1 MDVKAR
7 LCAKPHGEP
16 DGFGPGPKG
25 PVRAQPAPPSFETG
39 GCAPK
44 GAHPGVLHAALWEPF
59 LTVPRTV
66 RKGLAFYAQ
75 GAFVLC
81 AADRNFLKNH
91 ENRKFCP
98 R

>member
-1 MDVKAR
+1 MEVKAR

-25 PVRAQPAPPSFETG
+25 PVRAQPAPP

-44 GAHPGVLHAALWEPF
+44 GAQPGVLHAALWRPF